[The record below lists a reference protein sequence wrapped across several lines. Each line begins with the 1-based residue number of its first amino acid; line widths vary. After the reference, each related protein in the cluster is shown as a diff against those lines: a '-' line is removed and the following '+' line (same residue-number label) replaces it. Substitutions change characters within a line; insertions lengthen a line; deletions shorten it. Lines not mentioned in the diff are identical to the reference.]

1 MKKLLSIS
9 ILYMLIFSSSTAFG
23 QEIKPEKISFSSLD
37 GLKISANLFHQNNNF
52 PVILLCHQARYNKAE
67 YDEIAVEL
75 YKKGFNLIAID
86 QRSGGTLFD
95 KENETFVEAEKLGK
109 PTTYLDAEQD
119 IEAAINFA
127 YRKYNQKIIL
137 WGSSYSST
145 LSLYFASSNDKI
157 KAVIA
162 FSPGDYFAEQKGSL
176 KNKLDGFSKPMFAT
190 SSSEEAPELTDL
202 LSKIEE
208 NKNQI
213 QFIPVEKGK
222 HGSKALWKDNSDN
235 EEYWKALNSFL
246 DVLKKK
252 D

>member
-1 MKKLLSIS
+1 MKKLILLPFVFALICASIS
-9 ILYMLIFSSSTAFG
+9 GYA
-23 QEIKPEKISFSSLD
+23 QEIKPEKISFPSID
-37 GLKISANLFHQNNNF
+37 GLPIFANLYHNNDKF
-52 PVILLCHQARYNKAE
+52 PAILLCHQARYNKAE

-75 YKKGFNLIAID
+75 YKKGFNLITID
-86 QRSGGTLFD
+86 QRSGGTLFEQ
-95 KENETFVEAEKLGK
+95 ENETFAEATKLGK

-127 YRKYNQKIIL
+127 HNKYSQKIIL

-176 KNKLDGFSKPMFAT
+176 KSRLNGFDKPMFAT
-190 SSSEEAPELTDL
+190 SSNEEAPELTDL
-202 LSKIEE
+202 LLGIARNE
-208 NKNQI
+208 NQM
-213 QFIPVEKGK
+213 QFIPTEKGK
-222 HGSKALWKDNSDN
+222 HGSKALWKNNSDN

-246 DVLKKK
+246 EKLKNR
-252 D
+252 

>member
-1 MKKLLSIS
+1 MKKLLLIS
-9 ILYMLIFSSSTAFG
+9 ILYMFIFSSSITFG
-23 QEIKPEKISFSSLD
+23 QEVKSEKISFSSLD
-37 GLKISANLFHQNNNF
+37 GLPITANLFHQNNNF

-67 YDEIAVEL
+67 YNEIAFEL

-95 KENETFVEAEKLGK
+95 KENGTFVEAKKLGK
-109 PTTYLDAEQD
+109 PTSYLDAEQD

-127 YRKYNQKIIL
+127 YNKYNKKIIL

-145 LSLYFASSNDKI
+145 LALYFASSNDKI

-176 KNKLDGFSKPMFAT
+176 KNKLDEFSKPMFAT
-190 SSSEEAPELTDL
+190 SSSEEAPELTNL
-202 LSKIEE
+202 LSKIKG

-213 QFIPVEKGK
+213 QFIPTKKGK
-222 HGSKALWKDNSDN
+222 HGSKALWKNNPDN
-235 EEYWKALNSFL
+235 EEYWMALNYFL
-246 DVLKKK
+246 AVLKNQN
-252 D
+252 

>member
-1 MKKLLSIS
+1 MKKLSLSYFVFALLSTSIS
-9 ILYMLIFSSSTAFG
+9 GYG
-23 QEIKPEKISFSSLD
+23 QEIKPEKISFPSID
-37 GLKISANLFHQNNNF
+37 GLPIFANLYHNNDRF

-86 QRSGGTLFD
+86 QRSGGTLFEQ
-95 KENETFVEAEKLGK
+95 ENETFAEATKLGK

-127 YRKYNQKIIL
+127 HNKYSQKIIL

-176 KNKLDGFSKPMFAT
+176 KNKLSGFDKPLFAT
-190 SSSEEAPELTDL
+190 SSNEEAPELTDL
-202 LSKIEE
+202 LSGIARNE
-208 NKNQI
+208 NQV
-213 QFIPVEKGK
+213 QFIPKEKGK
-222 HGSKALWKDNSDN
+222 HGSKALWKNNSDN

-246 DVLKKK
+246 EKLKNR
-252 D
+252 